1 MQDEHFLLPSL
12 PGFEHIKRL
21 WNAAHG
27 SYIARIKPGEYYV
40 TQHDEG
46 ILTVLG
52 SCVSACI
59 RDRTSGIGGM
69 NHFMLPAA
77 PGGEPEEWITA
88 GLGAATRY
96 GNYAMEHLINEI
108 MKNAR
113 NGCIRENL
121 EVKIFGGSQVIKSM
135 ADIGNRNILF
145 VRDYLKTEHMQAT
158 IEDVGDTYPRTVVY
172 FPSTGLVRV
181 KRLQTMRVK
190 YIANQEKEYMDNIAD
205 KPVSGDVELF

>member
-1 MQDEHFLLPSL
+1 
-12 PGFEHIKRL
+12 
-21 WNAAHG
+21 
-27 SYIARIKPGEYYV
+27 
-40 TQHDEG
+40 
-46 ILTVLG
+46 
-52 SCVSACI
+52 
-59 RDRTSGIGGM
+59 
-69 NHFMLPAA
+69 MLPAA